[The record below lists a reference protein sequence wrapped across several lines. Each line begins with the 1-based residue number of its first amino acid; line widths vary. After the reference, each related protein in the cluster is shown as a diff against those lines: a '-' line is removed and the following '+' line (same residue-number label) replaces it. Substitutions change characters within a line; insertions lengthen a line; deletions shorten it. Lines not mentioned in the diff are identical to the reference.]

1 MYHRIAAACA
11 LALALAGYGLTG
23 LAQPAFADD
32 RPPTADERAAIEA
45 SLKAAGY
52 VSWEEIEFDD
62 GLWEVD
68 DARKAGAGQEWDVKL
83 DPASYAIVS
92 ERQDD

>member
-1 MYHRIAAACA
+1 LYHRIAAAA
-11 LALALAGYGLTG
+11 LALC
-23 LAQPAFADD
+23 LAQPALADD
-32 RPPTADERAAIEA
+32 RAPTAEERSAIEA

-52 VSWEEIEFDD
+52 VSWEEIELDD

-68 DARKAGAGQEWDVKL
+68 DARKAGGGEDWDVKL
-83 DPASYAIVS
+83 DPATYAVVS